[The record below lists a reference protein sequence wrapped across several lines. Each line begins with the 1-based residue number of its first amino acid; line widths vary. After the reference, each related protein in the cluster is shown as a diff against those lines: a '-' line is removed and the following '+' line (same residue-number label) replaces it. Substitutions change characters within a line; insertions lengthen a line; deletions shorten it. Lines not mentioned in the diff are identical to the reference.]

1 MFLPLTCLHRNI
13 QSFQLLF
20 HLLTHFFN
28 LFLTF
33 AAAILHINIYIKL
46 FDATSVSVLSFRCVR
61 AWCDVFSDFCKCNL
75 KKNLSHESELSVNV
89 CSVKALEAFSR
100 EENTEFFLTFHK
112 FIVKILH
119 ICRFNLKK
127 LVSALKNLHSCLNR
141 DNALSSIS
149 RNTVCVCICVHL
161 LLHAVLWWL
170 HLTVQ
175 RSGAQLIIYRDT
187 TTRRCAHFPH
197 FVCLFVSQFST
208 LLLLSLC
215 SHQGEI
221 QRLDRVPRSGPDRL
235 QDGTGQPAGGGECV
249 HVEGI
254 RFRCFG
260 FFLLKYECWQ
270 KGKDRT

>member
-1 MFLPLTCLHRNI
+1 MSLPLTCLHRNI
-13 QSFQLLF
+13 QSFQLCFAFLPIF
-20 HLLTHFFN
+20 LN

-197 FVCLFVSQFST
+197 FGCLFVS
-208 LLLLSLC
+208 
-215 SHQGEI
+215 
-221 QRLDRVPRSGPDRL
+221 
-235 QDGTGQPAGGGECV
+235 
-249 HVEGI
+249 
-254 RFRCFG
+254 
-260 FFLLKYECWQ
+260 
-270 KGKDRT
+270 